1 MTLDDALTIGRL
13 DAHDQAALV
22 RSREASA
29 AELVESAI
37 QRAQA
42 LDPALDAITETAF
55 DMARERAAG
64 GLPDG
69 PMAGVPWLIKDSLD
83 YPGLPSRAGSR
94 SRSGDPVD
102 REYPFTRIWD
112 AEGLIPLGKS
122 AMPEFGLLPTTEPL
136 LRAPTRNP
144 WSLEHS
150 PGGSSGGAAAAL
162 AVGIV
167 PLAHGSD
174 GAGSIRI
181 PASCC
186 GVVGLKPGRGASV
199 RVRGRS
205 VIEDLIVSDVL
216 MSRSV
221 RDTAWAFA
229 AAHPDRP
236 AMVRGPSGGRLRI
249 AFNLDTLDG
258 GPTDPG
264 VAQVAQRIAS
274 LCEDLG
280 HIVEPASPDIDRPAA
295 LEGMHVLWAHDG
307 ADCVDGV
314 RGSGRDPASVL
325 EPWTL
330 ALGEMAERLE
340 PADLERALGQA
351 ARLPAQFRDFH
362 GRYDVML
369 TPTLAAPPL
378 KLGEMTA
385 TDAPEGLLRR
395 FFEWVG
401 YTPLQ
406 NIAGTPAISL
416 PMGWS
421 DEGLPIGVMLAGD
434 RGAEDVLLGLAYELE
449 AAQPWADRWP
459 EGARHVSG
467 S

>member
-1 MTLDDALTIGRL
+1 MTLDDALTLGRL
-13 DAHDQAALV
+13 DAHAQAALL
-22 RSREASA
+22 RSGEVSPV
-29 AELVESAI
+29 ELVESAI
-37 QRAQA
+37 QRIEA
-42 LDPALDAITETAF
+42 LDPALDAVSEQAF
-55 DMARERAAG
+55 DMARTRAASG
-64 GLPDG
+64 PKPDG

-83 YPGLPSRAGSR
+83 YPGLPSRGGSR
-94 SRSGDPVD
+94 SRSGEPVD

-112 AEGLIPLGKS
+112 AEGLIPVGKS

-162 AVGIV
+162 AVGMV

-186 GVVGLKPGRGASV
+186 GLVGLKPGRGASV

-205 VIEDLIVSDVL
+205 VVEDLIVSDVL

-236 AMVRGPSGGRLRI
+236 AMVTQPGKRRLRI

-258 GPTDPG
+258 GPTDPRVVEAARD
-264 VAQVAQRIAS
+264 VAA

-280 HIVEPASPDIDRPAA
+280 HIVVPASPDIDRPAA
-295 LEGMHVLWAHDG
+295 LEAMHVLWAQDG
-307 ADCVDGV
+307 ADCVDGL
-314 RGSGRDPASVL
+314 RGAGRDIHALL
-325 EPWTL
+325 EPWTI

-340 PADLERALGQA
+340 PADLERAFGQA
-351 ARLPAQFRDFH
+351 ARLPKQFADFH
-362 GRYDVML
+362 ARYDVML

-378 KLGEMTA
+378 RIGEMTP
-385 TDAPEGLLRR
+385 TDEPESLLRR

-416 PMGWS
+416 PLGWTG
-421 DEGLPIGVMLAGD
+421 EGLPIGVMLASD
-434 RGAEDVLLGLAYELE
+434 RGAEAVLLELAYELE
-449 AAQPWADRWP
+449 AARPWADRWP
-459 EGARHVSG
+459 EGAMRV
-467 S
+467 

>member
-1 MTLDDALTIGRL
+1 MTLDDALKIGQL
-13 DAHDQAALV
+13 DAHAQAALV
-22 RSREASA
+22 RTGEVSA

-37 QRAQA
+37 QRIEA
-42 LDPALDAITETAF
+42 LDPALDAVSEQAF
-55 DMARERAAG
+55 DMARARAATP
-64 GLPDG
+64 LQDG

-83 YPGLPSRAGSR
+83 YPGLPSRGGSR
-94 SRSGDPVD
+94 SRSGEPVTA
-102 REYPFTRIWD
+102 EYAFTRVWD
-112 AEGLIPLGKS
+112 AEGLVPVGKS

-136 LRAPTRNP
+136 LRPPTRNP
-144 WSLEHS
+144 WSLGHS

-162 AVGIV
+162 AAGLV

-199 RVRGRS
+199 RVRTRS

-221 RDTAWAFA
+221 RDSAWAFA

-236 AMVRGPSGGRLRI
+236 EMVRGPDRRRLRI

-258 GPTDPG
+258 GPTDP
-264 VAQVAQRIAS
+264 QVAEAAQRVAA

-325 EPWTL
+325 EPWTV

-340 PADLERALGQA
+340 PADLERAFGQA

-362 GRYDVML
+362 SRYDVML

-378 KLGEMTA
+378 RLGEMTP
-385 TDAPEGLLRR
+385 TDEPQGLLRR

-416 PMGWS
+416 PLGWT
-421 DEGLPIGVMLAGD
+421 DDGLPIGVMLAGD
-434 RGAEDVLLGLAYELE
+434 RGAEDVLLALAYELE

-459 EGARHVSG
+459 EGAMRVSG

>member
-1 MTLDDALTIGRL
+1 MTRDDALAIGRL
-13 DAHDQAALV
+13 DAHAQAALIRAGEV
-22 RSREASA
+22 SP

-37 QRAQA
+37 QRIEM
-42 LDPALDAITETAF
+42 LDPALDAISEPAF
-55 DMARERAAG
+55 DMARARAARP
-64 GLPDG
+64 LPDG

-83 YPGLPSRAGSR
+83 YPGLPSRGGSR
-94 SRSGDPVD
+94 SRSDEPVSQS
-102 REYPFTRIWD
+102 YPFTRIWD
-112 AEGLIPLGKS
+112 AEGLVPVGKS

-136 LRAPTRNP
+136 MRPPTRNP
-144 WSLEHS
+144 WSRDRS

-162 AVGIV
+162 AAGLV

-199 RVRGRS
+199 RVRARS

-236 AMVRGPSGGRLRI
+236 GMVREPSARRLRI

-258 GPTDPG
+258 GPTDPQ
-264 VAQVAQRIAS
+264 VAQAAQRIAA

-280 HIVEPASPDIDRPAA
+280 HTVAPASPDIDRPAA
-295 LEGMHVLWAHDG
+295 LEAMHVLWAHDG

-314 RGSGRDPASVL
+314 RGSSRDPASVL
-325 EPWTL
+325 EPWTC
-330 ALGEMAERLE
+330 ALGAMADRLE
-340 PADLERALGQA
+340 PADLERAFGQA

-362 GRYDVML
+362 ARYDVML

-378 KLGEMTA
+378 RLGEMTA
-385 TDAPEGLLRR
+385 TDEPQDLLRR

-416 PMGWS
+416 PLGWT
-421 DEGLPIGVMLAGD
+421 DDGLPIGVMLAGD
-434 RGAEDVLLGLAYELE
+434 RGAEDVLLSLAYELE

-459 EGARHVSG
+459 QGAPHVSG